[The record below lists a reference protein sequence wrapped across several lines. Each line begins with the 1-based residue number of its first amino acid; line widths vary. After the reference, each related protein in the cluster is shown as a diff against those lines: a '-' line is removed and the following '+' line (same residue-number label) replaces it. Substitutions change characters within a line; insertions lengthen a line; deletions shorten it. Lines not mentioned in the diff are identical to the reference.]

1 MNKLLP
7 DKKETVENEENLFNI
22 RNIFF
27 NIKYFSISI
36 IIKSNTG
43 NRRNDTCSR
52 NCKD

>member
-22 RNIFF
+22 RDIFF
-27 NIKYFSISI
+27 NIKYSSISI
-36 IIKSNTG
+36 IIKSNTE